1 MMSHGYIS
9 GRRRVIR
16 PAGTALRPYQD
27 ELIPSAGPSAANV
40 ASMFTDCE
48 ALLLDAAKKAAS
60 CQFLAEGDK
69 TAQNFLPSDCR
80 RGLETVL
87 ELCLRRRGDFGR
99 RIYAPR
105 RPGGRTRPF
114 ARNPRRG

>member
-1 MMSHGYIS
+1 MMGHGYQT

-16 PAGTALRPYQD
+16 PAGTAFRPYQD
-27 ELIPSAGPSAANV
+27 EHIPSAGPSAANV

-48 ALLLDAAKKAAS
+48 ALLLDEPWQAS
-60 CQFLAEGDK
+60 SWHFLAENDK
-69 TAQNFLPSDCR
+69 TAQNVPRS
-80 RGLETVL
+80 GVEGVETVL

-105 RPGGRTRPF
+105 RAG
-114 ARNPRRG
+114 PRLQ